1 MLLLLGINSDQNST
15 IDLRHEPEPNRTNP
29 ADVVPSGHGC
39 PEQTEKS
46 GHVSGRS
53 LCPWFVDM
61 NRQRDRIPY
70 LIPQARCKCHRCL
83 NVAVESSLERYTRC
97 EYHYHHMQVLRRLT
111 CKNGFYV
118 YKIHSEAIPV
128 ACICVHRK
136 IAMTGWKK
144 MVRNLFLQIFLRSRR
159 ITNGKGD

>member
-15 IDLRHEPEPNRTNP
+15 IDIRHEPEPNRTSP
-29 ADVVPSGHGC
+29 AEVVPSGHGC

-97 EYHYHHMQVLRRLT
+97 EYHYHHMQVLRRLS

-136 IAMTGWKK
+136 IAMTG
-144 MVRNLFLQIFLRSRR
+144 
-159 ITNGKGD
+159 